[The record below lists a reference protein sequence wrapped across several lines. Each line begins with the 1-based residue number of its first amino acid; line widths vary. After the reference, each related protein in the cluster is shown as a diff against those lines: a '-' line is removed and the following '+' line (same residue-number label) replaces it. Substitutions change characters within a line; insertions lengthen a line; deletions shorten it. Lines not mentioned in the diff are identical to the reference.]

1 MGFNGISVAL
11 LALSNPIGTI
21 FSAIFIS
28 YIQVG
33 GEAMQP
39 EFQTH
44 IIDII
49 IAVIIYLSAFS
60 LLMRNVI
67 TRIGKRKKAQPETAA
82 EPVTQTQEE
91 NALPSDNTE
100 NESEVNK

>member
-1 MGFNGISVAL
+1 MLIKQKN
-11 LALSNPIGTI
+11 TI
-21 FSAIFIS
+21 KHTPFVIVIIAAIIMS
-28 YIQVG
+28 
-33 GEAMQP
+33 
-39 EFQTH
+39 
-44 IIDII
+44 IIWVWNSGCIASPPTWI
-49 IAVIIYLSAFS
+49 YEINIAVIIYLSAFS

>member
-1 MGFNGISVAL
+1 
-11 LALSNPIGTI
+11 
-21 FSAIFIS
+21 
-28 YIQVG
+28 
-33 GEAMQP
+33 MQP

-67 TRIGKRKKAQPETAA
+67 TRIGKRKKAQPEAAA